1 MGKSSLI
8 ARFLRSKSVDRCRLE
23 KWGPLEEE
31 QGEYFKQKSIS
42 EGLQMKEFGIFK
54 VQFDS
59 RLWFE
64 LARVLKAAFTCSLSL
79 QFLAPKILKKY
90 ELNEIVVKINEIMP
104 VYSKTDGETWTED
117 QLIIKQKTLEV
128 GLRLHEGD
136 ECEQN
141 KRGSVNMDKAFITA
155 QTLSNSHKFLIE
167 EKSQMCNICGKLLRW
182 DSYLIQHERI
192 YTQEKPYEC
201 HECGKAFGHSSNL
214 IQHQRIHTEE
224 KCYECSHCG
233 KIFQH
238 SSHLIQ
244 HQIIHT
250 GELPYM
256 CNECGKALGQSSS
269 LVRHQRIHM
278 REKLY
283 ACSECGKA
291 FSQSSNLIEHQ
302 LVHTKER
309 PYEGNDC
316 GETYSRNSH
325 LIEHHRGDSL

>member
-8 ARFLRSKSVDRCRLE
+8 ARFLTSKSVDRCRLE
-23 KWGPLEEE
+23 RWGPLEEE

-59 RLWFE
+59 KLWFE
-64 LARVLKAAFTCSLSL
+64 LASVLKAAFTCSLSL
-79 QFLAPKILKKY
+79 QFLAPTILKKN

-104 VYSKTDGETWTED
+104 VYSKTAPGTVSGMLLVLSKINVNESSVTGLVKRRIQELQEKDHLKLNGESDTE
-117 QLIIKQKTLEV
+117 Q
-128 GLRLHEGD
+128 GLR
-136 ECEQN
+136 
-141 KRGSVNMDKAFITA
+141 A
-155 QTLSNSHKFLIE
+155 
-167 EKSQMCNICGKLLRW
+167 
-182 DSYLIQHERI
+182 HERI

-224 KCYECSHCG
+224 KRYECSHCG
-233 KIFQH
+233 KTFQH

-256 CNECGKALGQSSS
+256 CNECGKAFGRSSS

-291 FSQSSNLIEHQ
+291 FSQSSNLREHQ
-302 LVHTKER
+302 RVHTKER

-316 GETYSRNSH
+316 GET
-325 LIEHHRGDSL
+325 